1 MISTDTT
8 LQSLLKSNYNISM
21 NTSATIEYNLNSMV
35 DDIVITTP
43 GISYPVINGVNAYSK
58 SFPVK
63 SVLKPF
69 RPIKPGI
76 KYLVYTTGNTD
87 TPSQSFSSIRALNYP
102 TNQPRVYLPGEDSV
116 YKYWITP
123 KNTNASINIVY
134 SKDIYTN
141 KVIVRFE
148 TFHSTPTSCTIT
160 GKTSTGTTVFTVTD
174 SVLNSNGEA
183 VIYYNGSTWSTTEPA
198 TYTSQSLIRQLAVTA
213 VNPGGGKVLG
223 VIEVSPRWVKDIT
236 SDIVTI
242 DIVKESSADAESII
256 PVGSI
261 TSNSLSMDIAKY
273 NYTSKTIKEYNRS
286 DAIDQNALYLFKNA
300 EIKTYFNVVGAST
313 YSLPQGNFYMSSWV
327 LGEFDEVNISGL
339 DGAKYLQETF
349 APEILC
355 DNYLATAVIR
365 RLLDAVGFSNYNFN
379 LNTEDASVPFIK
391 YWWTDDTKTV
401 WQCLQELCQDIQMNA
416 FFDENNILQFYSR
429 EKMYSQ
435 NSVWTFR
442 SETDGSDLSNIISL
456 NQREIPSGN
465 YVTVIWNAPVS
476 SEYYG
481 TASPLW
487 KSDTTYLGAGALAA
501 TITNTSMEIVLNPS
515 VVDYYANVTAL
526 YSYNGFL
533 LIDSEVIEFDA
544 MEYSYE
550 PILVGGN
557 PNTSNIK
564 YNVWITSPSDVN
576 KYRYLSKPGYRNLT
590 DPTSAYFQPTGRYRI
605 KGRGMFGTTPAPH
618 SKAPNDVLSSWQQND
633 VSWY

>member
-8 LQSLLKSNYNISM
+8 LQSLLKTSYNISM

-43 GISYPVINGVNAYSK
+43 GITYPVINGVNAYVK

-69 RPIKPGI
+69 RPTKPGI
-76 KYLVYTTGNTD
+76 KYLVNTTGNTD

-102 TNQPRVYLPGEDSV
+102 TNQPRVYMPGEDTV

-134 SKDIYTN
+134 SKNIYTN

-148 TFHSTPTSCTIT
+148 TFHATPTSCTIT
-160 GKTSTGTTVFTVTD
+160 GKTSAGATVFSVTD
-174 SVLNSNGEA
+174 TVLNSNGEA
-183 VIYYNGSTWSTTEPA
+183 VIYYNGSTWSTTEPTA
-198 TYTSQSLIRQLAVTA
+198 YTSQSLIKELVVTA

-236 SDIVTI
+236 SDIVTL
-242 DIVKESSADAESII
+242 DIVKESSADSESII

-261 TSNSLSMDIAKY
+261 TSNSLSMDLAKY
-273 NYTSKTIKEYNRS
+273 NSGSKTIKEYNTS
-286 DAIDQNALYLFKNA
+286 DAFDANALYLFKNA
-300 EIKTYFNVVGAST
+300 EIKTYFNVIGAST
-313 YSLPQGNFYMSSWV
+313 YALPQGTFYMSSWV
-327 LGEFDEVNISGL
+327 LGEFDEVNVSGL

-429 EKMYSQ
+429 EKIYTQ

-442 SETDGSDLSNIISL
+442 SETSGSDLSNIISF

-501 TITNTSMEIVLNPS
+501 TITSSDMEIVLNPS

-533 LIDSEVIEFDA
+533 LIDSEILEFDA
-544 MEYSYE
+544 MQYSYE
-550 PILVGGN
+550 PILVGGS
-557 PNTSNIK
+557 PNNSGIK

-576 KYRYLSKPGYRNLT
+576 KYRYLSKPGYRNIT

-605 KGRGMFGTTPAPH
+605 KGRGMFGTTPAAH
-618 SKAPNDVLSSWQQND
+618 AKAPSDVLINWSQND

>member
-8 LQSLLKSNYNISM
+8 LQSLLKSSYNISM

-43 GISYPVINGVNAYSK
+43 GITYPVINGINAYVK

-76 KYLVYTTGNTD
+76 KYLVNTTGNTD

-102 TNQPRVYLPGEDSV
+102 TNQPRVYMPGEDTV

-134 SKDIYTN
+134 SKNIYTN

-148 TFHSTPTSCTIT
+148 TFHATPTSCTIT
-160 GKTSTGTTVFTVTD
+160 GKTSTGTTVFAVTD
-174 SVLNSNGEA
+174 TVLNSNGEA
-183 VIYYNGSTWSTTEPA
+183 VIYYNGSTWSTTEPT
-198 TYTSQSLIRQLAVTA
+198 TYTSQSLIKELVVTA

-236 SDIVTI
+236 SDIVTV
-242 DIVKESSADAESII
+242 DIVKESSADSESII

-261 TSNSLSMDIAKY
+261 TSNSLSIDLAKY
-273 NYTSKTIKEYNRS
+273 NSGSKVIKEYNRS
-286 DAIDQNALYLFKNA
+286 DAFDTNALYLFKNA

-313 YSLPQGNFYMSSWV
+313 YALPQGTFYMSSWV
-327 LGEFDEVNISGL
+327 LGEFDEVNISAL

-379 LNTEDASVPFIK
+379 LNTEDASIPFIK

-416 FFDENNILQFYSR
+416 FFDENNTLQFYSR
-429 EKMYSQ
+429 EKIYTQ

-442 SETDGSDLSNIISL
+442 SETSGSDLSNIISF
-456 NQREIPSGN
+456 NQREIASGN

-487 KSDTTYLGAGALAA
+487 KSDTTYLGAGALALTISA
-501 TITNTSMEIVLNPS
+501 TDMEIILNPS

-533 LIDSEVIEFDA
+533 LIDSEILEFDA

-564 YNVWITSPSDVN
+564 YNVWITSPSDIS
-576 KYRYLSKPGYRNLT
+576 KYRYLSKPGYRNIT

-605 KGRGMFGTTPAPH
+605 KGRGMFGTTPAIH
-618 SKAPNDVLSSWQQND
+618 NKAPNDVLASWTQND